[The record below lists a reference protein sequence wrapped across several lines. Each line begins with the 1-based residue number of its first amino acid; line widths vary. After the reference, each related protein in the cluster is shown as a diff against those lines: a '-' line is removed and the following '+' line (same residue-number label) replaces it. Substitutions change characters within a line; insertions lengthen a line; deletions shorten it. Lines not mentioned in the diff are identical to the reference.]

1 MDSQV
6 KNDFNPEQIP
16 LQRKTTLK
24 WSENGELSAIDMARI
39 IDRLNESDLSECN
52 LSCDLEE

>member
-6 KNDFNPEQIP
+6 KNDRNSDQIP

-24 WSENGELSAIDMARI
+24 WSQNGELSAIDMARI
-39 IDRLNESDLSECN
+39 IDRLNESGLSECN
-52 LSCDLEE
+52 LACELEE